1 MNPATEESAARSVVD
16 AALKVHT
23 QLGPGLLESVY
34 TACLAQQMALRGHS
48 VRLEVPVPVVYEGLK
63 LEAGFRMDM
72 LVDECLVVE
81 VKAVEAI
88 HPIHEAQVLSYLK
101 LSNRRL
107 ALLLNCNVVR
117 MKDGIRR
124 FIR

>member
-1 MNPATEESAARSVVD
+1 
-16 AALKVHT
+16 
-23 QLGPGLLESVY
+23 
-34 TACLAQQMALRGHS
+34 
-48 VRLEVPVPVVYEGLK
+48 
-63 LEAGFRMDM
+63 
-72 LVDECLVVE
+72 
-81 VKAVEAI
+81 
-88 HPIHEAQVLSYLK
+88 VLSYLK